1 MKHDIAALLTAI
13 LLVTVLSLAWRA
25 CWAPDKYARI
35 GYWCVASTLL
45 LLTLLPW
52 LI

>member
-13 LLVTVLSLAWRA
+13 LLVVVLSLAWRA
-25 CWAPDKYARI
+25 CWAKDKYARI